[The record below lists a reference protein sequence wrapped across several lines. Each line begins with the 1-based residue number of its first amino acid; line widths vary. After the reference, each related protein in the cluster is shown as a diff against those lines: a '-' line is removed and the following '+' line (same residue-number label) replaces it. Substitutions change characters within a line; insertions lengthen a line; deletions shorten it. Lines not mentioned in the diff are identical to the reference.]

1 MDDHELKCA
10 AMGIITYQYLLEA
23 DELPDIDVGEF
34 LEIGAQLDDGVL
46 EATMQLLS
54 TIDLEGLEMFEL
66 PIEEDDPE

>member
-1 MDDHELKCA
+1 MDDHELQCA

-34 LEIGAQLDDGVL
+34 LEIGAQLDDEVL

-54 TIDLEGLEMFEL
+54 SLDLEALEMYEL
-66 PIEEDDPE
+66 PIEEEDDG